1 MEPDRS
7 DATLRSD
14 EMSRARSSEMSRSS
28 GRSTSRSLLGW
39 GPSLALGLITLVIG
53 LILIFQTAASLF
65 VIAVLLGVVMIVSG
79 VYHVVRALDNRER
92 DHRVWRG
99 IAGVLF
105 ILAGLVLLRNLH
117 LSIALIG
124 VFVGFT
130 WIIQGVMLL
139 MEGFSRDRG
148 RTGRAVT
155 GWTMLFGIISLIAGI
170 VVVVAP
176 IASIFALTIFM
187 GAWFIVLGLMEIFGS
202 FVARR
207 AAPSTLAT
215 EGVSVP
221 QQRTTAVAA
230 DQGTAVQGPTVQGTT
245 GQGVTGQDT
254 ADQAAP
260 GGIAGQGT
268 VGDSRPTS
276 RHWHIRH

>member
-7 DATLRSD
+7 DAILHSD
-14 EMSRARSSEMSRSS
+14 EMSRSSEVSRSSEMSR
-28 GRSTSRSLLGW
+28 SRSLLGW
-39 GPSLALGLITLVIG
+39 GPSLTLGLITLAIG
-53 LILIFQTAASLF
+53 LVLIFQTTASLA
-65 VIAVLLGVVMIVSG
+65 VIAILLGVVMIVSG
-79 VYHVVRALDNRER
+79 IYHIVRALDNRER

-124 VFVGFT
+124 LFVGFT
-130 WIIQGVMLL
+130 WIIQGVTLL
-139 MEGFSRDRG
+139 MESFSRDRE

-155 GWTMLFGIISLIAGI
+155 GWTMFFGILSLIAGI

-187 GAWFIVLGLMEIFGS
+187 GAWFIALGVMEILGS
-202 FVARR
+202 FVARH
-207 AAPSTLAT
+207 AARSARVA
-215 EGVSVP
+215 GAVSVP
-221 QQRTTAVAA
+221 QQRTGAAAA
-230 DQGTAVQGPTVQGTT
+230 DQGTV
-245 GQGVTGQDT
+245 GQGT

-260 GGIAGQGT
+260 GGIADQGT
-268 VGDSRPTS
+268 VSDSRRTN
-276 RHWHIRH
+276 RHWHIPH